1 MQVKA
6 MGGINYQLEHSHK
19 NEKTLS
25 ILMTMIRMTK
35 LCGKTI
41 AIPLK
46 LMFRSMLEEVVF
58 PDD

>member
-1 MQVKA
+1 

-46 LMFRSMLEEVVF
+46 LMFWWMLEEVVF